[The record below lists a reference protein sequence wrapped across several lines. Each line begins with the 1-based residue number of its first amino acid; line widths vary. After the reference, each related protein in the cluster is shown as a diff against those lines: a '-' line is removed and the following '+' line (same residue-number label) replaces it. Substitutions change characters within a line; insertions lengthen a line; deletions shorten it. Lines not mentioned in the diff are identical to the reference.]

1 MPTPQPPTRCVRRPL
16 TSFTLSGHEPENLPS
31 LSEVAW
37 RTEPIDSFF
46 TDTAAFAIGFPAT
59 SRTAPAIVAAPSP
72 VCACSRAAPA
82 AQRNT
87 QKPKASTPRQ
97 RFDLSYMTHPQRKK
111 DQSNRMVTA
120 GMLLIHDDAVKMP

>member
-1 MPTPQPPTRCVRRPL
+1 VT
-16 TSFTLSGHEPENLPS
+16 ENLPS

-37 RTEPIDSFF
+37 RTEPVDSFF

-72 VCACSRAAPA
+72 VCAYSRAAPA

-87 QKPKASTPRQ
+87 QKPMASTPRQ